1 MTEGAGELIQDLI
14 QRYIGAPYAFDGP
27 DLVGVGIGTSAARAV
42 YSEPSL
48 RRARSKRHDSS
59 SPTS

>member
-1 MTEGAGELIQDLI
+1 MTEGGGELIQDLSRRHI
-14 QRYIGAPYAFDGP
+14 SAPYAFEVP
-27 DLVGVGIGTSAARAV
+27 DSIGVGIRTTSANAV